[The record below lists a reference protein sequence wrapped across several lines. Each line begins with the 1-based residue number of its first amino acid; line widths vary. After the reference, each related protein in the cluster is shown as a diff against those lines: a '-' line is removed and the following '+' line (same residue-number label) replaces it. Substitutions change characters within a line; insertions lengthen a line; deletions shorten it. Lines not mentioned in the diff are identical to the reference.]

1 MRIKTHG
8 NWRSPMAA
16 RLQLMSGLLGGFIV
30 VGCAATPHESKPAI
44 NAPQAAVTDPTCLDG
59 TGTRLPANSAKCSV
73 TGRSYSHDDI
83 NRTGA
88 TDAGEALRLLDP
100 SITVQR

>member
-1 MRIKTHG
+1 
-8 NWRSPMAA
+8 MAT

-30 VGCAATPHESKPAI
+30 VGCAVTPRESKPAI
-44 NAPQAAVTDPTCLDG
+44 NAPQAAVIDPTCPDE
-59 TGTRLPANSAKCSV
+59 TGTRLPAKSAKCSV

-83 NRTGA
+83 TRTGA
-88 TDAGEALRLLDP
+88 TNAGEALQLLDP

>member
-1 MRIKTHG
+1 
-8 NWRSPMAA
+8 MAT
-16 RLQLMSGLLGGFIV
+16 RLRLMSGLLGGFIV
-30 VGCAATPHESKPAI
+30 VGCAVTPHGSKPVI

-59 TGTRLPANSAKCSV
+59 TGTRLPAESAKCTV

-83 NRTGA
+83 TRTGA
-88 TDAGEALRLLDP
+88 TNVGEALQLLDP

>member
-1 MRIKTHG
+1 
-8 NWRSPMAA
+8 MAT

-30 VGCAATPHESKPAI
+30 VGCAVTPHESKPAI

-59 TGTRLPANSAKCSV
+59 TGTRLPAKSAQCS

-83 NRTGA
+83 TRTGA
-88 TDAGEALRLLDP
+88 TNPGEALQLLDP
-100 SITVQR
+100 SVTVQR